1 MTILVTKMSYAG
13 LFFMAIF
20 TSGYFLTRRGKPY
33 NMLVITL
40 HKLVGLA
47 TGVFLVSSLLRLHQT
62 GDLNASAVIALV
74 ITGISFIVLVVS
86 GSLLSAEREFPPI
99 FSTLH
104 KVFPYFTL
112 LATGILLIVVY

>member
-1 MTILVTKMSYAG
+1 MTILFMKMSYAG
-13 LFFMAIF
+13 LFFIAIF
-20 TSGYFLTRRGKPY
+20 ISGYFLSRIGKPY

-40 HKLVGLA
+40 HKLIGLA
-47 TGVFLVSSLLRLHQT
+47 TGVFLVSSLLRFHQVE
-62 GDLNASAVIALV
+62 DLNTSAVIALV

-86 GSLLSAEREFPPI
+86 GSLLSAERQFPPI